1 MGIRARIAKEQAKRN
16 THLVVRRALYEKPI
30 NKAYVDSRFNVVF
43 HIKRGD
49 MNFTVI
55 CF

>member
-1 MGIRARIAKEQAKRN
+1 MGIRERISKAQQKRG
-16 THLVVRRALYEKPI
+16 THVVVRRAQYERPV
-30 NKAYVDSRFNVVF
+30 NKRYVDSRFNVVF